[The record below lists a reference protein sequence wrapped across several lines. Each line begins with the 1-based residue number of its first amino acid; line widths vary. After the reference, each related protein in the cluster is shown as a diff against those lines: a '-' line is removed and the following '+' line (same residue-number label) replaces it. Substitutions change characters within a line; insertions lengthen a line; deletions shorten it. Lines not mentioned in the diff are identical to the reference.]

1 MTAWAPG
8 LACAMVAVP
17 LAAAACGDRADP
29 PKGTA
34 GLPTEEHAALGASFV
49 SRDSAGL
56 RELLHPDFIVQ
67 PPAPDSARQGD
78 AAISYLLG
86 LASHTEVTESRL
98 EPQALV
104 PEGPF
109 ALEQGSWL
117 LSNGDLVLRSR
128 YLLRW
133 RKTEEGW
140 RVVLWRW
147 GRFR

>member
-1 MTAWAPG
+1 MKCRTSRLAFG
-8 LACAMVAVP
+8 LAVMW
-17 LAAAACGDRADP
+17 LAAPACGDRRQAAG
-29 PKGTA
+29 GTA

-49 SRDSAGL
+49 SRDSASL
-56 RELLHPDFIVQ
+56 RTLLHPEVVVQ
-67 PPAPDSARQGD
+67 PPAPDSARQGE

-86 LASHTEVTESRL
+86 LVSHTKVTESRL

-109 ALEQGSWL
+109 VLERGTWFL
-117 LSNGDLVLRSR
+117 RDGDLVLRSR
-128 YLLRW
+128 YVLRW
-133 RKTEEGW
+133 RATGEGW